1 MLLDMQADFQS
12 KNINRYEEKIRKT
25 KNRIREIEGLIQAAF
40 EEKISG
46 NITDVIFRCISQKYE
61 KEYEEQQ
68 KKLSHLEMEYES
80 CRSAKNDVSNWLKKI
95 KLCCETD
102 VLSRD
107 LLVSL
112 IDHIDV
118 SEC

>member
-1 MLLDMQADFQS
+1 M
-12 KNINRYEEKIRKT
+12 
-25 KNRIREIEGLIQAAF
+25 
-40 EEKISG
+40 
-46 NITDVIFRCISQKYE
+46 
-61 KEYEEQQ
+61 
-68 KKLSHLEMEYES
+68 EMEYES

-118 SEC
+118 SEAYEENGEKSFDISITYTFGQQNAEEKPYALMA